1 MSFLYRID
9 CLHIKAEYTNVAVF
23 VEKMRENRY
32 DIINDVI
39 KKNWL
44 SKNKTASRSWGQ
56 AKGKGQTL
64 WRLSSNFCCLSTKG
78 VRPGIHVG
86 YLNFKFIP
94 LPVLFV

>member
-39 KKNWL
+39 KKIDLVRIKLLQDPEARL
-44 SKNKTASRSWGQ
+44 SKV
-56 AKGKGQTL
+56 QTL
-64 WRLSSNFCCLSTKG
+64 
-78 VRPGIHVG
+78 
-86 YLNFKFIP
+86 
-94 LPVLFV
+94 

>member
-39 KKNWL
+39 KKIDLVRIKLLQDPEARL
-44 SKNKTASRSWGQ
+44 SKE
-56 AKGKGQTL
+56 QTL
-64 WRLSSNFCCLSTKG
+64 
-78 VRPGIHVG
+78 
-86 YLNFKFIP
+86 
-94 LPVLFV
+94 

>member
-39 KKNWL
+39 KKIDLVRLKLLQDPEARL
-44 SKNKTASRSWGQ
+44 SKE
-56 AKGKGQTL
+56 QTL
-64 WRLSSNFCCLSTKG
+64 
-78 VRPGIHVG
+78 
-86 YLNFKFIP
+86 
-94 LPVLFV
+94 